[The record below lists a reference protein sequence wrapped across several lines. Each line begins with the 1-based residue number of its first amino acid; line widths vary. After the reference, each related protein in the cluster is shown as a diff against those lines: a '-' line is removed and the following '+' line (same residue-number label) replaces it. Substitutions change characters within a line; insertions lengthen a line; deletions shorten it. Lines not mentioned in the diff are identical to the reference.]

1 MVSESTHVTQQR
13 GERPFAA
20 VSSAPPAASGGDDV
34 CGPKEAAGVA
44 VEAEPTEVMIFES
57 PTEILNI

>member
-20 VSSAPPAASGGDDV
+20 VSSAPPAASGGDERRMRPERGNGSRRRGRTNRSDD
-34 CGPKEAAGVA
+34 
-44 VEAEPTEVMIFES
+44 I
-57 PTEILNI
+57 

>member
-20 VSSAPPAASGGDDV
+20 VSSAASGGDDV